1 MKIIFI
7 SLLAIFLGMMNFAI
21 VEIHANEIEII
32 LGPGVGEFGCQEKAT
47 GCISPK
53 TINTHVGT
61 DLTFINNDSEN
72 HYFVSGNIVDG
83 LSNIFRTGLIYP
95 ETNFVWNVD
104 TAGDISYF
112 CLIHPW
118 MSGNIVSSEVA
129 PEPIAEQTELVIDPE
144 PIELDF
150 EPEPIAEQTQL
161 VIDPEPESSKT
172 VCGKGTYE
180 KDGICKIIK
189 SDEPQFCFL
198 FWCW

>member
-1 MKIIFI
+1 
-7 SLLAIFLGMMNFAI
+7 MMNFAI
-21 VEIHANEIEII
+21 VEINANEIEII

-129 PEPIAEQTELVIDPE
+129 PEPIAEQT
-144 PIELDF
+144 
-150 EPEPIAEQTQL
+150 QL

>member
-1 MKIIFI
+1 
-7 SLLAIFLGMMNFAI
+7 MMNFAI
-21 VEIHANEIEII
+21 VEINANEIEII
-32 LGPGVGEFGCQEKAT
+32 LGLGVGEFGCQEKPT

-83 LSNIFRTGLIYP
+83 LSKIFRTGLIYP